1 MADDDDPVVAS
12 YDVFLTE
19 PHFENDTSTSKLFL
33 FQYPAHRTYKRPY
46 NASRNQTPT
55 ALRVKP
61 KSGFVEVDV
70 PILVQEHYNVLAGE
84 KYGKAVSDSRTLHAG
99 GAHGLAGGFTS
110 SAHSR
115 LRDVPQHEDFLA
127 TPPILQTQSLG
138 GKIVTPTA
146 RDPVYLLGCF
156 WQNQIHLS
164 QLDAV
169 VQMRPQLHHIDA
181 LEEHQKRA
189 QSLTG
194 PATAK
199 QKAGTNGIPGK
210 VESKAIEIKIKDTK
224 DDPKDRSLNENAR
237 SLRDIQVEGWDE
249 HEWIDEEDDD
259 AKEAAESLLQL
270 SFAGT
275 PPVSKLKSRIS
286 NGDWLDKMS
295 APREDGKKG
304 LLAKLRGRERER
316 ARRKKAEEEKR
327 QRQREAAGAA
337 TSIHGL
343 TMDMSSESDLSS
355 QDASDGRE

>member
-19 PHFENDTSTSKLFL
+19 PHSENDTSTSKLFL
-33 FQYPAHRTYKRPY
+33 FQYPAHRSNKRPY

-70 PILVQEHYNVLAGE
+70 PILLQENYNILVGE
-84 KYGKAVSDSRTLHAG
+84 KYGKAVADSRTLHAG

-115 LRDVPQHEDFLA
+115 MRDVPPQEDFLA
-127 TPPILQTQSLG
+127 MPPVLQTQSLG
-138 GKIVTPTA
+138 GKIVPPSA
-146 RDPVYLLGCF
+146 RDPIYLLGCF
-156 WQNQIHLS
+156 RQNQIHLS

-181 LEEHQKRA
+181 QEEQQKRA

-194 PATAK
+194 PAAAR
-199 QKAGTNGIPGK
+199 QKPGANGVPGK

-237 SLRDIQVEGWDE
+237 SLRDIQVEEWDE
-249 HEWIDEEDDD
+249 HEWVDEEDDD
-259 AKEAAESLLQL
+259 AKEASDSLLHL

-275 PPVSKLKSRIS
+275 PSASRLKSRIS

-327 QRQREAAGAA
+327 QRQREAAGPA
-337 TSIHGL
+337 TSVHGL
-343 TMDMSSESDLSS
+343 ALDMSSDSDLSTP
-355 QDASDGRE
+355 DASDGRE